1 MGSDDAE
8 MLLFLTAGF
17 QGSNTASHVM
27 FPRTGHARFPLIN
40 KTVKDMTSIPSDK
53 TCVKPPVGQTRHKPE
68 KKALRFQNKSTSGFT
83 LEALREKYMYKI

>member
-8 MLLFLTAGF
+8 MLLFLTADLW
-17 QGSNTASHVM
+17 GSNTESHVM

-53 TCVKPPVGQTRHKPE
+53 TYDKPPVGQARHKPE
-68 KKALRFQNKSTSGFT
+68 KKAFWFQNKSTSGFT
-83 LEALREKYMYKI
+83 L